1 MLIGITG
8 GIGSG
13 KSTIAAELC
22 RRGYPIYDTDRAA
35 KHIIVH
41 NPAVRSQVE
50 VLFGS
55 EVFDGDIYRTDLVAQ
70 AVFQNHDLLMRLNA
84 VVHPAVA
91 FDLKHWYHI
100 QKSTFCFVESAILYN
115 SELYAL
121 CGKVIEVTAPDAV
134 RIARTMTRDNV
145 SRDKVLARIN
155 AQNDAPHPQADYR
168 INNDGTSS
176 VPSLVDG
183 IETALKSFL

>member
-13 KSTIAAELC
+13 KSTLAAELH
-22 RRGYPIYDTDRAA
+22 RRGYPVYDTDQAA

-55 EVFDGDIYRTDLVAQ
+55 DVFDGDTYRTDVVAK
-70 AVFQNHDLLMRLNA
+70 AVFHNHDLLMRLNA

-91 FDLKHWYHI
+91 FDLKHWYNI
-100 QKSTFCFVESAILYN
+100 QKSTLCFVESAILYN
-115 SELYAL
+115 SGLHAL
-121 CGKVIEVTAPDAV
+121 CDKIIEVTAPEDV
-134 RIARTMTRDNV
+134 RIARVMARDGAG
-145 SRDKVLARIN
+145 RETVLARIN
-155 AQNDAPHPQADYR
+155 AQNQDTHPAADMV
-168 INNDGTSS
+168 INNDGTAS
-176 VPSLVDG
+176 VPSLVDS
-183 IETALKSFL
+183 IENFL